1 MTLDDNQRAETEA
14 LIERIIADAIP
25 DPVEDWGMLGPH
37 QIGVKTTT
45 NRYFVIQVTPVP
57 GVMIL
62 EEYNPSFINAELN

>member
-1 MTLDDNQRAETEA
+1 MLSDDERDETER
-14 LIERIIADAIP
+14 LIERIIAESIS

-45 NRYFVIQVTPVP
+45 NRYFVIHVTPVP

-62 EEYNPSFINAELN
+62 EEFNPMFVNSHLN

>member
-1 MTLDDNQRAETEA
+1 MLSDDEREETEH
-14 LIERIIADAIP
+14 LIERILADAIP

-45 NRYFVIQVTPVP
+45 NRYFVVHVTPVP

-62 EEYNPSFINAELN
+62 EELNPAFINSELN